1 MRPMTKEPVKKRRRA
16 AGPAL
21 PLSRDRI
28 VDAALT
34 LIDARG
40 HEEFSMRKLGAELD
54 CEAMALYNHF
64 ANKNLLLDAVVD
76 RMLKKVVVPPRD
88 FGTWIERTR
97 AYSQSFHAL
106 VRIHPGAF
114 PLFAMR
120 RFHEAHGLALLNEAF
135 GTILDEGVDPKTA
148 VKLYRTL
155 ANFLSGTGLSEL
167 MLLQDVANGGAQREA
182 EEVAK
187 RPALAQV
194 TAYLGPAYFD
204 EVFEFGLD
212 VILAGFEAAAVNSK
226 PKNGKAVAA
235 PRK

>member
-1 MRPMTKEPVKKRRRA
+1 MTKELVKKRRRA
-16 AGPAL
+16 AGPAT
-21 PLSRDRI
+21 PLSRERI
-28 VDAALT
+28 VDAALA

-40 HEEFSMRKLGAELD
+40 HEAFSMRKLGAELD

-88 FGTWIERTR
+88 FGPWIERIR

-120 RFHEAHGLALLNEAF
+120 RFHEKHGLALLDEAF
-135 GTILDEGVDPKTA
+135 ATILDEGIEPRQA

-155 ANFLSGTGLSEL
+155 ANFLAGTGLNEL
-167 MLLQDVANGGAQREA
+167 MLLTDVATGSAARESH
-182 EEVAK
+182 ESES
-187 RPALAQV
+187 RPALAAV
-194 TAYLGPAYFD
+194 SPYLGPAYFD
-204 EVFEFGLD
+204 EVFEHGLD
-212 VILAGFEAAAVNSK
+212 IILAGFEEAARGHRAKHEKKTGSQ
-226 PKNGKAVAA
+226 PK
-235 PRK
+235 

>member
-1 MRPMTKEPVKKRRRA
+1 MTKEPVKKRRRA
-16 AGPAL
+16 AGPAT
-21 PLSRDRI
+21 PLSRERI
-28 VDAALT
+28 VDAALS

-40 HEEFSMRKLGAELD
+40 HEAFSMRKLGAELD

-88 FGTWIERTR
+88 FGTWIERIR

-120 RFHEAHGLALLNEAF
+120 RFHETHGLALLNETFA
-135 GTILDEGVDPKTA
+135 TILDENIEPRQA

-155 ANFLSGTGLSEL
+155 ANFLAGTGLNEL
-167 MLLQDVANGGAQREA
+167 MLLTDIATGPTRVQAETAQ
-182 EEVAK
+182 
-187 RPALAQV
+187 RPALAAV
-194 TAYLGPAYFD
+194 SPYLGPAYFD
-204 EVFEFGLD
+204 EVFEFGLE
-212 VILAGFEAAAVNSK
+212 VILAGFEQASSAARS
-226 PKNGKAVAA
+226 KNGKKTASQ
-235 PRK
+235 PK